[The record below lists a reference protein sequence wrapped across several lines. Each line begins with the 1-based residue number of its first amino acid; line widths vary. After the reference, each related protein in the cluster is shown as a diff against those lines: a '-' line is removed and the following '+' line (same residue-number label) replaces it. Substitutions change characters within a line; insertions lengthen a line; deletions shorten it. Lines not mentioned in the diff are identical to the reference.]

1 MTALPVAI
9 ASASHSHSHPP
20 GSPAHTA
27 HQVMSQEQR
36 WHRLGAAGGHWLV
49 CAALWMACLP
59 SCAQTAPAPAPA
71 AAAAAADPAE
81 QCKKD
86 VLQFERAIGTV
97 RQLQGNQAAADLKEK
112 LLPAATERQLLNTEG
127 YCGLSRY
134 LNDKKLLR

>member
-1 MTALPVAI
+1 MTALPI
-9 ASASHSHSHPP
+9 ANASVSHGHPP

-27 HQVMSQEQR
+27 QRGMRQVQR
-36 WHRLGAAGGHWLV
+36 QRHRQGAAGGHWLV

-59 SCAQTAPAPAPA
+59 TWAQTAPAP
-71 AAAAAADPAE
+71 AAAADPAE

>member
-1 MTALPVAI
+1 MTALHALRI
-9 ASASHSHSHPP
+9 AHASHSHPP
-20 GSPAHTA
+20 GSPASTA
-27 HQVMSQEQR
+27 HRVMHQEQR
-36 WHRLGAAGGHWLV
+36 WHSRGAAGGHWLV

-59 SCAQTAPAPAPA
+59 SWAQTAPAPAA
-71 AAAAAADPAE
+71 ATDPAE

-127 YCGLSRY
+127 YCDLSRY

>member
-1 MTALPVAI
+1 MTALPTLRI
-9 ASASHSHSHPP
+9 AHDSASHPP
-20 GSPAHTA
+20 GSPASTA
-27 HQVMSQEQR
+27 HRVMHQEQR
-36 WHRLGAAGGHWLV
+36 WHSRGAAGGHWLV

-59 SCAQTAPAPAPA
+59 SWAQTAPPP
-71 AAAAAADPAE
+71 AAAADPAE

>member
-1 MTALPVAI
+1 MR
-9 ASASHSHSHPP
+9 
-20 GSPAHTA
+20 
-27 HQVMSQEQR
+27 QEQR
-36 WHRLGAAGGHWLV
+36 WHSRGAAGGHWLV

-59 SCAQTAPAPAPA
+59 SWAQTAPAPAPA
-71 AAAAAADPAE
+71 PAAATDPAE

-134 LNDKKLLR
+134 MNDN

>member
-9 ASASHSHSHPP
+9 ASASHSHPP
-20 GSPAHTA
+20 GSPAHTG
-27 HQVMSQEQR
+27 QQGMRQEQR
-36 WHRLGAAGGHWLV
+36 WHSRGAAGGHWLV

-59 SCAQTAPAPAPA
+59 VWAQTAPPPA
-71 AAAAAADPAE
+71 AATDPAE

-127 YCGLSRY
+127 YCGLSKY

>member
-59 SCAQTAPAPAPA
+59 SWAQTAPAPAPA
-71 AAAAAADPAE
+71 PAAATDPAE

-112 LLPAATERQLLNTEG
+112 LLPATTEG
-127 YCGLSRY
+127 YCDLSRY
-134 LNDKKLLR
+134 LNDKKLLH

>member
-1 MTALPVAI
+1 MTALPTLRI
-9 ASASHSHSHPP
+9 AHDSASHPP
-20 GSPAHTA
+20 GSPASKA
-27 HQVMSQEQR
+27 HRVMHQEQR
-36 WHRLGAAGGHWLV
+36 RHRLGAASGHWLV
-49 CAALWMACLP
+49 CAGLWMACLP
-59 SCAQTAPAPAPA
+59 GWAQTAPAP
-71 AAAAAADPAE
+71 AAAADPAE

>member
-1 MTALPVAI
+1 MTALPTLRI
-9 ASASHSHSHPP
+9 AHASNSHPP
-20 GSPAHTA
+20 GSPASTA
-27 HQVMSQEQR
+27 HRVMRQEQR
-36 WHRLGAAGGHWLV
+36 RHRLGAAGGHWLV
-49 CAALWMACLP
+49 CAGLWMTCLP
-59 SCAQTAPAPAPA
+59 IWAQTAPAP
-71 AAAAAADPAE
+71 AAAADPAE

>member
-1 MTALPVAI
+1 MTALPTLRI
-9 ASASHSHSHPP
+9 AHASHGHPP
-20 GSPAHTA
+20 GSPASTA
-27 HQVMSQEQR
+27 HRGMHQEQR
-36 WHRLGAAGGHWLV
+36 WHSRGAAGGHWLV

-59 SCAQTAPAPAPA
+59 SWAQTAPPP
-71 AAAAAADPAE
+71 AAAADPAE

-127 YCGLSRY
+127 YCGLSKY

>member
-1 MTALPVAI
+1 MTALPTLRI
-9 ASASHSHSHPP
+9 THNSASHPP
-20 GSPAHTA
+20 GSPASTA
-27 HQVMSQEQR
+27 HRVMHQEQR
-36 WHRLGAAGGHWLV
+36 RHRLGAAGGHWLV

-59 SCAQTAPAPAPA
+59 TWAQTAPAP
-71 AAAAAADPAE
+71 AAAADPAE

-127 YCGLSRY
+127 YCGLSKY

>member
-9 ASASHSHSHPP
+9 ASASHSHPP
-20 GSPAHTA
+20 GSPAHTG
-27 HQVMSQEQR
+27 QRGMRQEQR
-36 WHRLGAAGGHWLV
+36 WHSRGAAGGHWLV
-49 CAALWMACLP
+49 CAGLWMTCLP
-59 SCAQTAPAPAPA
+59 IWAQTAPAPAPA
-71 AAAAAADPAE
+71 PAAATDPAE

-127 YCGLSRY
+127 YCGLSKY

>member
-9 ASASHSHSHPP
+9 ASASHRHPP
-20 GSPAHTA
+20 GSPASAA
-27 HQVMSQEQR
+27 HRGMHQEQR
-36 WHRLGAAGGHWLV
+36 RHRQGAVGGHRLVL

-59 SCAQTAPAPAPA
+59 VWAQTAPAL
-71 AAAAAADPAE
+71 AAAADPAE

>member
-9 ASASHSHSHPP
+9 ASASHSHPP
-20 GSPAHTA
+20 GSPAHTG
-27 HQVMSQEQR
+27 QRGMRQEQR
-36 WHRLGAAGGHWLV
+36 WHSRGAAGGHWLV

-59 SCAQTAPAPAPA
+59 VWAQTAPAL
-71 AAAAAADPAE
+71 AAAADPAE

>member
-1 MTALPVAI
+1 MTALPTLRI
-9 ASASHSHSHPP
+9 AHASHSHPP
-20 GSPAHTA
+20 GSPAHTG
-27 HQVMSQEQR
+27 QRGMRQEQR
-36 WHRLGAAGGHWLV
+36 WHSRGAAGGHWLV
-49 CAALWMACLP
+49 CAALWMARLP
-59 SCAQTAPAPAPA
+59 VWAQTAPAL
-71 AAAAAADPAE
+71 AAAADPAE

>member
-1 MTALPVAI
+1 MTALPTLRI
-9 ASASHSHSHPP
+9 AHASHSHPP
-20 GSPAHTA
+20 GSPASTA
-27 HQVMSQEQR
+27 HRGMRQEQR
-36 WHRLGAAGGHWLV
+36 WHSRGAAGGHWLV
-49 CAALWMACLP
+49 CAALWMAYQP
-59 SCAQTAPAPAPA
+59 VWAQTAPGT
-71 AAAAAADPAE
+71 AAAADPAE

-127 YCGLSRY
+127 YCGLSKY

>member
-1 MTALPVAI
+1 MTALPTLRI
-9 ASASHSHSHPP
+9 AHASHSHPP
-20 GSPAHTA
+20 GSPASTA
-27 HQVMSQEQR
+27 HQVMRQEQR

-59 SCAQTAPAPAPA
+59 SWAQTAPPP
-71 AAAAAADPAE
+71 AAAADPAE

>member
-1 MTALPVAI
+1 MTALPTLRI
-9 ASASHSHSHPP
+9 AHASHSQPP
-20 GSPAHTA
+20 GSPASTA
-27 HQVMSQEQR
+27 HQVMRQEQR
-36 WHRLGAAGGHWLV
+36 WHSRGAAGGHWLV

-59 SCAQTAPAPAPA
+59 SWAQTAPAP
-71 AAAAAADPAE
+71 AAAADPAE

>member
-1 MTALPVAI
+1 MTALPTLRI
-9 ASASHSHSHPP
+9 AHASHSHPP
-20 GSPAHTA
+20 GSLAHTA
-27 HQVMSQEQR
+27 QRGMHQEQR
-36 WHRLGAAGGHWLV
+36 RHRQSTAYGHWLV

-59 SCAQTAPAPAPA
+59 SWAQTAPAP
-71 AAAAAADPAE
+71 AAAADPAE

>member
-1 MTALPVAI
+1 MTALPTLRI
-9 ASASHSHSHPP
+9 AHDSASHPP
-20 GSPAHTA
+20 GSPASTA
-27 HQVMSQEQR
+27 HRVMHQEQQR
-36 WHRLGAAGGHWLV
+36 HRQGAAGGHWLV

-59 SCAQTAPAPAPA
+59 GWAQTAPAP
-71 AAAAAADPAE
+71 AAAADPAE

>member
-1 MTALPVAI
+1 MTALPIAN
-9 ASASHSHSHPP
+9 ASASQRHPP
-20 GSPAHTA
+20 GSPASSA
-27 HQVMSQEQR
+27 HRGMRQEQR
-36 WHRLGAAGGHWLV
+36 RRRQGAAGGHRLV
-49 CAALWMACLP
+49 LCAALWMACLP
-59 SCAQTAPAPAPA
+59 GWAQTAPAPAVA
-71 AAAAAADPAE
+71 VDPAE

>member
-1 MTALPVAI
+1 MTALPTLRI
-9 ASASHSHSHPP
+9 AHASHSQPP
-20 GSPAHTA
+20 GSPASTA
-27 HQVMSQEQR
+27 HQVMRQEQR

-59 SCAQTAPAPAPA
+59 VWAQTAPAP
-71 AAAAAADPAE
+71 AAAADPAE

-86 VLQFERAIGTV
+86 VLQFERAIGTM
-97 RQLQGNQAAADLKEK
+97 RQLHGNQAAADLKEK